1 MKKSNQSFLAR
12 FFSHD
17 ITLLVLA
24 FLLAFAAWFVISMSE
39 ESEDTKTI
47 TDIPILVELPDTAVE
62 DGLKLYGA
70 DDQKASVEVTGNRAI
85 LGSLTASDIL
95 VSANQSS
102 SMISVGSYTLSLT
115 AKQNSVKTNY
125 TIIKEKL
132 SPSTITVYVDKEKE
146 KEFTIDNQI
155 TVNLDDSNHYASVA
169 LSKSKVTVTGPET
182 HVNQIAS
189 VAVIDTITP
198 KEQTTTVNED
208 LVFLDENGDKLYL
221 PYVKTDIGT
230 VEATITVLP
239 ISEVSLSVNVVNEP
253 SEYPDIVI
261 DPATVKIAGPQE
273 VLDSIKDEDD
283 NKVTLGEL
291 DFHTLKNEGNK
302 QKYDITL
309 PKGCKVI
316 SGETSATAYIDLN
329 AYYSTTVSAKVTS
342 KLDTSK
348 YTVEFASN
356 NIEVTV
362 DGPEDLVNSVAASDV
377 SAVADFTGLLD
388 GIKSGSAVSLS
399 VPLNVTLSD
408 DYSKCWV
415 YGTYTVNVNVT
426 KK

>member
-1 MKKSNQSFLAR
+1 MKKSNKSWLAR
-12 FFSHD
+12 LFSHD

-24 FLLAFAAWFVISMSE
+24 FLLAFVAWFVISMSE

-62 DGLKLYGA
+62 DGLMLYGA
-70 DDQKASVEVTGNRAI
+70 DDQKASVEVKGNRAI

-102 SMISVGSYTLSLT
+102 SMISVGSYTLSLS

-125 TIIKEKL
+125 TITKEKL

-169 LSKSKVTVTGPET
+169 LSKSKVIVNGPET

-230 VEATITVLP
+230 VETTITVLP
-239 ISEVSLSVNVVNEP
+239 ISEVSLAVDVVNEP
-253 SEYPDIVI
+253 SEYPDVVI

-273 VLDSIKDEDD
+273 MLDSIKDEDD
-283 NKVTLGEL
+283 NKAIIGTL

-302 QKYDITL
+302 QKFDITL

-329 AYYSTTVSAKVTS
+329 AYHSTTVNAKVAS

-356 NIEVTV
+356 NIEVTI
-362 DGPEDLVNSVAASDV
+362 DGPEDLIDSVSASDV

-388 GIKSGSAVSLS
+388 SIKSGSSVSLS
-399 VPLNVTLSD
+399 VPVNVTLSD